1 MIVLRLRSLRH
12 LRFYI
17 IILVHIFLVL
27 LAAAMESHS
36 TMDTK
41 KPIAFDNESA
51 VDYATG
57 ETGSVIYI
65 DPAKEAACRR
75 KFDKYV
81 VPVSVI
87 FLVLS
92 TLDRNN
98 VSNGSVPRN
107 PLLLTE
113 N

>member
-1 MIVLRLRSLRH
+1 
-12 LRFYI
+12 
-17 IILVHIFLVL
+17 
-27 LAAAMESHS
+27 MEPHS
-36 TMDTK
+36 IMDTK
-41 KPIAFDNESA
+41 KPIVFDNQGD
-51 VDYATG
+51 VDYAAG

-98 VSNGSVPRN
+98 VGRGFIPRN
-107 PLLLTE
+107 VVLLTK

>member
-1 MIVLRLRSLRH
+1 
-12 LRFYI
+12 
-17 IILVHIFLVL
+17 
-27 LAAAMESHS
+27 
-36 TMDTK
+36 MDPK
-41 KPIAFDNESA
+41 KPIVFDDESA
-51 VDYATG
+51 VDYAAG
-57 ETGSVIYI
+57 ETGAVIYI

-98 VSNGSVPRN
+98 VSEHSLPQSTITYRY
-107 PLLLTE
+107 
-113 N
+113 